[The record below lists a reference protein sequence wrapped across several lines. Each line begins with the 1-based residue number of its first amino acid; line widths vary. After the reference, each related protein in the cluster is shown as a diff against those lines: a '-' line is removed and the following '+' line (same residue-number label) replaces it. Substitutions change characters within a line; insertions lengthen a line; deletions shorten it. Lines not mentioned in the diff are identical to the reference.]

1 MDDATL
7 CVPVSYL
14 RVALDIGV
22 IDVVDVVQWAD
33 TKLATLENP
42 PYAVIEL
49 ALMGRS
55 NREEVMWQLLQVATP
70 AISEAEMLPYAL
82 AVAHSRLLS
91 EPDLGRRLAE
101 GIYRLW
107 ARHGCYL
114 PGALE
119 SCGYFDD
126 AYGLADS
133 GIHGS
138 AESIDQELLE
148 FTAGFASLD
157 WQSIKVT

>member
-1 MDDATL
+1 MDNATL
-7 CVPVSYL
+7 SVPVAYL

-22 IDVVDVVQWAD
+22 IDVADVVQWAD
-33 TKLATLENP
+33 TTLATLENP
-42 PYAVIEL
+42 PYALIEL

-70 AISEAEMLPYAL
+70 AISEAEMLSYVL
-82 AVAHSRLLS
+82 AVAHTRLLS
-91 EPDLGRRLAE
+91 EPGFGRRLAE

-114 PGALE
+114 PGRLE

-138 AESIDQELLE
+138 AESIDRELLE
-148 FTAGFASLD
+148 FTAGFANLD